1 MGFGIIPGIVGA
13 SSLVNE
19 LAHPRQRPFIGAA
32 YNVIWY
38 IGSIVAAWL
47 CYGLSLHISSS
58 WEWRAPSI
66 VQIVPSAFIISVV
79 FFFPESPR
87 WLISRGREDEAF
99 DILVRFHANG
109 DSEDPMVKAE

>member
-47 CYGLSLHISSS
+47 CYGLS
-58 WEWRAPSI
+58 
-66 VQIVPSAFIISVV
+66 FIISVV